1 MSLLACGLLDDANGA
16 LSAKRSD
23 VLAVDGHQHFWDPT
37 TLPLP
42 WMTAAQAV
50 IDRPFGPGQLAPLMR
65 TAGVEATIL
74 VQAACLDADTDSMFD
89 HAARYEWIAAVV
101 AWVPLDDPN
110 RADERLDEL
119 AAEPKLRGIRHLI
132 HDEEDPHW
140 ILQSSVLESLELLE
154 QRGLI
159 IELPAVF
166 PRHLGDVPELARAFP
181 QLRIVIDHLGKPP
194 LGRDIFGRWATE
206 LATAAENP
214 NVAAKI
220 SGLNTAT
227 TAHDWDAA
235 ALRPAVQVAVDAFGP
250 DRLLCGSDWPVA
262 LLNGDYDR
270 VWRETRRV
278 VELVAPANA
287 EAVLAGTARRLY
299 ELDRVPVHV
308 QAKDE
313 DGAD

>member
-1 MSLLACGLLDDANGA
+1 MRRSSSDLRRPRDRMSLLACGLLDDANGA

-23 VLAVDGHQHFWDPT
+23 VLAVDGHQHFWDPA

-50 IDRPFGPGQLAPLMR
+50 
-65 TAGVEATIL
+65 
-74 VQAACLDADTDSMFD
+74 TD
-89 HAARYEWIAAVV
+89 
-101 AWVPLDDPN
+101 

-235 ALRPAVQVAVDAFGP
+235 ALRPAVQVAVEAFGP